1 MIPTYLAQA
10 EWVFGSL
17 VGLMCLIP
25 IIWFIIAIVLCIWVY
40 RDAESRG
47 MNGVMWLIVV
57 LLAGIIGLIVYLVVR
72 KEKPPTPPPPA

>member
-10 EWVFGSL
+10 EWVFGGL